1 MALSRHG
8 GTSHM
13 SVRCCERVIAQIG
26 KSKVVYGP
34 SGGVDSSVVAV
45 LLQRARRHD
54 QAREERKT
62 IGALFI
68 DVFEAAAKKIGGAQF
83 LAQGTLHPDVI
94 EKVSLIGGRPGRL
107 HPVRPRQTRSSRFSK
122 PAERGVAAIAGRTSL
137 RSLTKATWSRWVRS
151 AKPPSTTPRRRAARG
166 CQ

>member
-1 MALSRHG
+1 MVLSRHS

-13 SVRCCERVIAQIG
+13 SVRCCDRVIAQIG

-45 LLQRARRHD
+45 PLQRARRHD
-54 QAREERKT
+54 RAREERKT

-68 DVFEAAAKKIGGAQF
+68 DEKIGGAQF

-94 EKVSLIGGRPGRL
+94 ETVSLTAAGREGYTRFDRVRRGPAAFRSRPNAALPRLRAGRP
-107 HPVRPRQTRSSRFSK
+107 
-122 PAERGVAAIAGRTSL
+122 
-137 RSLTKATWSRWVRS
+137 
-151 AKPPSTTPRRRAARG
+151 
-166 CQ
+166 

>member
-1 MALSRHG
+1 MVLSRHG

-54 QAREERKT
+54 RPREERKT
-62 IGALFI
+62 IGALLI
-68 DVFEAAAKKIGGAQF
+68 DVFEAEAKKIGGAQF

-94 EKVSLIGGRPGRL
+94 ETVSLTATGREGYTRFDRVRRGPAAFRSRPNAALPRLQAGRP
-107 HPVRPRQTRSSRFSK
+107 
-122 PAERGVAAIAGRTSL
+122 
-137 RSLTKATWSRWVRS
+137 
-151 AKPPSTTPRRRAARG
+151 
-166 CQ
+166 

>member
-54 QAREERKT
+54 RAREERKT

-68 DVFEAAAKKIGGAQF
+68 DVFEAEAKKIGGAQF

-94 EKVSLIGGRPGRL
+94 ETVSLTGGRPGRL
-107 HPVRPRQTRSSRFSK
+107 HPVRPRQTRSSRFST
-122 PAERGVAAIAGRTSL
+122 PVVRGIAAIAGRRSF
-137 RSLTKATWSRWVRS
+137 RSLMKVR
-151 AKPPSTTPRRRAARG
+151 
-166 CQ
+166 

>member
-34 SGGVDSSVVAV
+34 SGGVDSNVGAV

-54 QAREERKT
+54 RPLEERKT
-62 IGALFI
+62 IGAPFI
-68 DVFEAAAKKIGGAQF
+68 ERIRDGG
-83 LAQGTLHPDVI
+83 
-94 EKVSLIGGRPGRL
+94 
-107 HPVRPRQTRSSRFSK
+107 
-122 PAERGVAAIAGRTSL
+122 
-137 RSLTKATWSRWVRS
+137 
-151 AKPPSTTPRRRAARG
+151 
-166 CQ
+166 

>member
-26 KSKVVYGP
+26 KSKMVYGP

-54 QAREERKT
+54 RAREERKT

-68 DVFEAAAKKIGGAQF
+68 DV
-83 LAQGTLHPDVI
+83 T
-94 EKVSLIGGRPGRL
+94 GGRPGTVTPGSTASDAVHALFDAR
-107 HPVRPRQTRSSRFSK
+107 RPRHR
-122 PAERGVAAIAGRTSL
+122 
-137 RSLTKATWSRWVRS
+137 
-151 AKPPSTTPRRRAARG
+151 
-166 CQ
+166 